1 MDIYTKTGD
10 KGTTKLFTDQE
21 VSKDH
26 IRVEAYGTID
36 ELGSFIGWVKHST
49 DEEIKTFLEK
59 IQNQLFVVG
68 GHLASE
74 GFDYPFQIV
83 EQDIVEMEKMID
95 RLKVR
100 PDFPPLENFIIPGS
114 TEIAGRFHIARTIC
128 RRAER
133 RMITL
138 AKMHEFDP
146 LNIKYVNR
154 LSDVLYTIAR
164 LYEQEVQYVEWE

>member
-36 ELGSFIGWVKHST
+36 ELGSFIGWAKHST
-49 DEEIKTFLEK
+49 DDKIKQFLEK

-83 EQDIVEMEKMID
+83 EQDIIELEKMID
-95 RLKVR
+95 KLKVR
-100 PDFPPLENFIIPGS
+100 PEFPPLEHFIIPGS
-114 TEIAGRFHIARTIC
+114 TEIAGRFHIARTVC

-138 AKMHEFDP
+138 SKNYEFDP

-164 LYEQEVQYVEWE
+164 LYETEVKYVEWD

>member
-26 IRVEAYGTID
+26 IRVEAYGTVD
-36 ELGSFIGWVKHST
+36 ELGSFIGWAKHSV
-49 DEEIKTFLEK
+49 EPEIRTFLDK
-59 IQNQLFVVG
+59 VQNQLFVVG

-83 EQDIVEMEKMID
+83 EQDIVDLERMID
-95 RLKVR
+95 RIKVR
-100 PDFPPLENFIIPGS
+100 DDFPSLEQFILPGS
-114 TEIAGRFHIARTIC
+114 TEVAGRFHICRTVC

-138 AKMHEFDP
+138 AKQHEFDP
-146 LNIKYVNR
+146 INIKYVNR
-154 LSDVLYTIAR
+154 LSDVLYTIGR
-164 LYEQEVQYVEWE
+164 LYETDVQYVDWE